1 MTWVGAAGVSTIALF
16 LGGGCSSSSSGTQAG
31 DSGTGSDGTMGEDS
45 SSQDSGEQADTG
57 TSSGGGD
64 TGTSSGGGDTG
75 TESDTGTVA
84 DTGTAGDSS
93 MAADTG
99 STVDSGTAA
108 DTGSTTD
115 SGCSG
120 SAPVDLKLVNY
131 LGWCDLTVAG
141 TALPVPSA
149 GSTVTSHIC
158 VAAGA
163 TLSATANGSSF
174 IIGTPPLPFV
184 VGTNTT
190 TDNGSTASTTLAS
203 GSSCVVACCPFTD
216 GSGCSGSS
224 VTSLCP

>member
-1 MTWVGAAGVSTIALF
+1 MNIVRMTGVGAAGVSAIALI
-16 LGGGCSSSSSGTQAG
+16 LGGGACSSSSSGSQAG
-31 DSGTGSDGTMGEDS
+31 DSGTGSDVTMNEDSPSGEDS
-45 SSQDSGEQADTG
+45 GQADTG

-75 TESDTGTVA
+75 TETDTGTAA
-84 DTGTAGDSS
+84 DTGT
-93 MAADTG
+93 
-99 STVDSGTAA
+99 TVDSGTAA
-108 DTGSTTD
+108 DTGSATD

-120 SAPVDLKLVNY
+120 STPVDLKLVNY

-149 GSTVTSHIC
+149 GTTVTSHIC

-163 TLSATANGSSF
+163 TLSATANGSGF

-184 VGTNTT
+184 SGTNTT
-190 TDNGSTASTTLAS
+190 TDNGATASTTLAS
-203 GSSCVVACCPFTD
+203 GSTCVVACCPFTN
-216 GSGCSGSS
+216 GQGCSGSA

>member
-1 MTWVGAAGVSTIALF
+1 MNIVRMTWVGAAGVSAIALI
-16 LGGGCSSSSSGTQAG
+16 LGGGCSSSSGGTQAG
-31 DSGTGSDGTMGEDS
+31 TDSGTGSDVTMGDDS
-45 SSQDSGEQADTG
+45 SSEDSGQPQGDTG

-75 TESDTGTVA
+75 TETDTGTVA
-84 DTGTAGDSS
+84 DTGSAADSS
-93 MAADTG
+93 M
-99 STVDSGTAA
+99 AA

-120 SAPVDLKLVNY
+120 STPVDLKLVNY

-163 TLSATANGSSF
+163 ALSATANGSNF

-184 VGTNTT
+184 SGTNTT
-190 TDNGSTASTTLAS
+190 TDNGATASTTLAS
-203 GSSCVVACCPFTD
+203 GSTCVVACCPFTD
-216 GSGCSGSS
+216 GSGCSGSG